1 MKKSSSAY
9 ILLIL
14 ISIFVGPA
22 ALAQRDSTELRKEVK
37 VVKAYEP
44 SISDAYKIND
54 IPRINHEDSDK
65 PTFDYQ
71 INSQPVFSTFTV
83 DPVEAAQMAKEPKE
97 KLGKGLI
104 KGGIGNYLSSYG
116 ELFFNAETG
125 RRSTFGMHFKHL
137 SSNGKI
143 KLLNTDKVDAP
154 QSGDAAE
161 IFTKHM
167 FRKSTLST
175 SIYFDR
181 KAFKYY
187 GYTGDTLS
195 NENKELLL
203 PYWNAK
209 QSFSKGGLNIK
220 LASNNGNYDSF
231 RYSTSLNYQVLGS
244 KTGQME
250 HLAKLNGL
258 FNKEFESFWGQLDAG
273 LTYLHTDSIFNTTN
287 NAFGIKQQII
297 LKLNPSML
305 LEGDM
310 ASLRIGINSYSV
322 MDDDLEGEYLLTPN
336 VKASWSPIE
345 NTLTLFAGIDGY
357 LEHNHYSAIATENR
371 YVNPYQDIQNA
382 KYQYILNGGIHGK
395 FSPQVN
401 YRFEVAYSSIAN
413 QHFYMLKETETLG
426 NLPTEYEMVR
436 SNTFDV
442 LYDDCNEL
450 TIGGEL
456 HYAVSN
462 EIDFLLNGKY
472 FSYDMNLLETA
483 WQKPNYE
490 VSTSVNFNPEGP
502 MHFTADIYMIGKRK
516 ALIQTDTFN
525 PLLSSTTPESTSN
538 TIVDMDPIIDLNLGI
553 DYQYS
558 PKLSFWGQVNNFSFK
573 KYEYWAGYTNQGL
586 TILAGASYSF

>member
-1 MKKSSSAY
+1 MKKSSLAY
-9 ILLIL
+9 ILLIITL
-14 ISIFVGPA
+14 LFVGPA
-22 ALAQRDSTELRKEVK
+22 AMAQRDSTELRKEVE

-54 IPRINHEDSDK
+54 IPRVNQENTDK

-83 DPVEAAQMAKEPKE
+83 EAVEAAQMAKEPKD

-104 KGGIGNYLSSYG
+104 KGGIGNYMSSYG

-125 RRSTFGMHFKHL
+125 PRSTFGMHFKHL

-154 QSGDAAE
+154 ESGNAAE
-161 IFTKHM
+161 IYTKYM
-167 FRKSTLST
+167 FRKSSLSA
-175 SIYFDR
+175 SVFFDR
-181 KAFKYY
+181 QAFRYY

-195 NENKELLL
+195 NDNKELLL
-203 PYWNAK
+203 PYWNTK
-209 QSFSKGGLNIK
+209 QSFTKGGLNIK
-220 LASNNGNYDSF
+220 LASNNGTYDSF
-231 RYSTSLNYQVLGS
+231 KYSTSLNYQALVS
-244 KTGQME
+244 KTGQKE
-250 HLAKLNGL
+250 HLAQINGL

-273 LTYLHTDSIFNTTN
+273 ITYLHTDSIFNTKN
-287 NAFGIKQQII
+287 NAFGLKQQII
-297 LKLNPSML
+297 LKLNPSIL

-322 MDDDLEGEYLLTPN
+322 MDDDYDGEYLLTPN
-336 VKASWSPIE
+336 VKASWTPLE

-371 YVNPYQDIQNA
+371 YVNPFQDIQNA
-382 KYQYILNGGIHGK
+382 KHQYILNGGFHGK
-395 FSPQVN
+395 FSPKVN

-413 QHFYMLKETETLG
+413 QHFYMLKETETLE
-426 NLPTEYEMVR
+426 NLPSDYEMVR

-450 TIGGEL
+450 AIGGEL
-456 HYAVSN
+456 HYALSD
-462 EIDFLLNGKY
+462 EIDFLINGKY
-472 FSYDMNLLETA
+472 YSYDMNTLEKA
-483 WQKPNYE
+483 WQKPNFE

-502 MHFTADIYMIGKRK
+502 LHFTADIYMIGKRET
-516 ALIQTDTFN
+516 LIQTETFN
-525 PLLSSTTPESTSN
+525 PSISETTPESIN
-538 TIVDMDPIIDLNLGI
+538 NNIVELDPIIDLNLGL

-558 PKLSFWGQVNNFSFK
+558 PKVSFWGRVNNFSFK

-586 TILAGASYSF
+586 NIMAGASYSF